1 MMPLA
6 LGDARSR
13 AVAFGGAAILV
24 SSRGYQYR
32 VYRVAE
38 SRAAKPTEHEHLS
51 PPPFNEEPYV
61 SDVTPSASVPTA
73 ASETSPRVGVYAW
86 YVFWLMCGINFFN
99 YADRF
104 IFTAVS
110 DTLKSQFGFNDF
122 QFGVFG
128 SAFLIVYSLVAF
140 PLGYLAERLS
150 RKLVVGVGVAVWSVA
165 TLLTG
170 RSFDFNSML
179 LARSVVGVGEGSY
192 YPSGTPL
199 LAAWFPTKRRA
210 SILAWWGSSA
220 LFGAGIG
227 FLFGGFFDYPDK
239 WRIAFYI
246 SAVPGLILA
255 TLMLFLRKRAR
266 SEGDPEPV
274 TLKNGMSIVGTIKR
288 CWQIPTFRVILFQ
301 HALGFFPLAAISYWL
316 VIYLSHAYG
325 AESHYGTA
333 AGLGK
338 STGSILAGALLVL
351 GGIVGGI
358 YGGAWANRMRR
369 KYIGARVRT
378 GGLGFLWAA
387 PFVAITLG
395 APFVL
400 QSLPAYTALAPTTQV
415 EIGVGI
421 FALMGLSASF
431 FLNVYNG
438 PTSAALQDV
447 LPPNLRAAG
456 GGLELTLA
464 HLLGDVYA
472 TAAVGAIADAFSARL
487 GGEQIGLALLV
498 TCPLAL
504 VAAGIVGIWG
514 SRFYK
519 RDVEALGASAE
530 AMVGL

>member
-1 MMPLA
+1 
-6 LGDARSR
+6 
-13 AVAFGGAAILV
+13 V
-24 SSRGYQYR
+24 
-32 VYRVAE
+32 
-38 SRAAKPTEHEHLS
+38 K
-51 PPPFNEEPYV
+51 
-61 SDVTPSASVPTA
+61 
-73 ASETSPRVGVYAW
+73 
-86 YVFWLMCGINFFN
+86 
-99 YADRF
+99 
-104 IFTAVS
+104 
-110 DTLKSQFGFNDF
+110 
-122 QFGVFG
+122 
-128 SAFLIVYSLVAF
+128 
-140 PLGYLAERLS
+140 
-150 RKLVVGVGVAVWSVA
+150 
-165 TLLTG
+165 
-170 RSFDFNSML
+170 
-179 LARSVVGVGEGSY
+179 
-192 YPSGTPL
+192 
-199 LAAWFPTKRRA
+199 
-210 SILAWWGSSA
+210 
-220 LFGAGIG
+220 
-227 FLFGGFFDYPDK
+227 
-239 WRIAFYI
+239 
-246 SAVPGLILA
+246 
-255 TLMLFLRKRAR
+255 
-266 SEGDPEPV
+266 
-274 TLKNGMSIVGTIKR
+274 LKNGMSIGGTIRR

-325 AESHYGTA
+325 ADSHYGA

-338 STGSILAGALLVL
+338 STGSILAGSLLVL

-358 YGGAWANRMRR
+358 YGGAWANRLRR

-400 QSLPAYTALAPTTQV
+400 QSLPAYTALAPDTQV
-415 EIGVGI
+415 KIGVAI
-421 FALMGLSASF
+421 FALMGLCASF

-464 HLLGDVYA
+464 HVLGDIYA
-472 TAAVGAIADAFSARL
+472 TAAVGALADAFSARL

-530 AMVGL
+530 TMVGL

>member
-1 MMPLA
+1 
-6 LGDARSR
+6 
-13 AVAFGGAAILV
+13 
-24 SSRGYQYR
+24 
-32 VYRVAE
+32 
-38 SRAAKPTEHEHLS
+38 
-51 PPPFNEEPYV
+51 
-61 SDVTPSASVPTA
+61 
-73 ASETSPRVGVYAW
+73 
-86 YVFWLMCGINFFN
+86 VFWLMCGINFFN

-128 SAFLIVYSLVAF
+128 SAFLVVYSLVAF
-140 PLGYLAERLS
+140 PLGYLAERYS
-150 RKLVVGVGVAVWSVA
+150 RKVVVGAGVALWSVA

-170 RSFDFNSML
+170 RAFDFNSML

-210 SILAWWGSSA
+210 SILSWWASSA

-255 TLMLFLRKRAR
+255 VLMFGLRRRLK

-274 TLKNGMSIVGTIKR
+274 ELSGGMSIVGTIKR
-288 CWQIPTFRVILFQ
+288 CWRIPTFRVILFQ

-316 VIYLSHAYG
+316 VIYLSYAYG
-325 AESHYGTA
+325 AESSYGSA
-333 AGLGK
+333 ALGK

-358 YGGAWANRMRR
+358 YGGAWANRLRH

-378 GGLGFLWAA
+378 GGLGFLYAA
-387 PFVAITLG
+387 PFVAITLS
-395 APFVL
+395 APYIL
-400 QSLPAYTALAPTTQV
+400 QALPAYKALAPATQV
-415 EIGVGI
+415 QIGVAV
-421 FALMGLSASF
+421 FALMGLCASF

-464 HLLGDVYA
+464 HVLGDVYA

-487 GGEQIGLALLV
+487 GGEQIGLALLI

-530 AMVGL
+530 TMVGV

>member
-1 MMPLA
+1 
-6 LGDARSR
+6 
-13 AVAFGGAAILV
+13 
-24 SSRGYQYR
+24 
-32 VYRVAE
+32 
-38 SRAAKPTEHEHLS
+38 
-51 PPPFNEEPYV
+51 
-61 SDVTPSASVPTA
+61 
-73 ASETSPRVGVYAW
+73 VGVYAW

-110 DTLKSQFGFNDF
+110 DTLKAQFGFSDF
-122 QFGVFG
+122 QFGIFG
-128 SAFLIVYSLVAF
+128 SAFLIVYSIVAF
-140 PLGYLAERLS
+140 PLGYLAERVS
-150 RKLVVGVGVAVWSVA
+150 RKVVVASGVALWSVA

-239 WRIAFYI
+239 WRLAFYI

-255 TLMLFLRKRAR
+255 ALMFGLRRR
-266 SEGDPEPV
+266 LTSEGDPEPV
-274 TLKNGMSIVGTIKR
+274 EMENMGIGATIRR
-288 CWQIPTFRVILFQ
+288 CWKIPTFRVILFQ

-316 VIYLSHAYG
+316 VIYLSYAYG
-325 AESHYGTA
+325 AESQYGA
-333 AGLGK
+333 AALGK

-369 KYIGARVRT
+369 KHLGARVRV
-378 GGLGFLWAA
+378 GGLGFLLAA
-387 PFVAITLG
+387 PFVLVTLG
-395 APFVL
+395 APYVL
-400 QSLPAYTALAPTTQV
+400 HALPAYTALAPSTQV
-415 EIGVGI
+415 TIGVVI
-421 FALMGLSASF
+421 FAVGGLCASF

-464 HLLGDVYA
+464 HVLGDIYA
-472 TAAVGAIADAFSARL
+472 TAAVGAIADAFSSAL

-504 VAAGIVGIWG
+504 VAAGVVGIWG

-530 AMVGL
+530 AMIGA

>member
-1 MMPLA
+1 M
-6 LGDARSR
+6 SE
-13 AVAFGGAAILV
+13 VT
-24 SSRGYQYR
+24 SSAQT
-32 VYRVAE
+32 A
-38 SRAAKPTEHEHLS
+38 
-51 PPPFNEEPYV
+51 
-61 SDVTPSASVPTA
+61 TPAS
-73 ASETSPRVGVYAW
+73 STSPRVGVYAW

-110 DTLKSQFGFNDF
+110 DTLKAQFGFSDF

-128 SAFLIVYSLVAF
+128 SAFLVVYSLVAF
-140 PLGYLAERLS
+140 PLGYLAERVS
-150 RKLVVGVGVAVWSVA
+150 RKVVVAAGVALWSVA

-170 RSFDFNSML
+170 QASGFNSML

-199 LAAWFPTKRRA
+199 LAAWFPPQRRA
-210 SILAWWGSSA
+210 SILSLWGSSA

-239 WRIAFYI
+239 WRLAFYI

-255 TLMLFLRKRAR
+255 ALMLGLRAR
-266 SEGDPEPV
+266 LKADADPEPV
-274 TLKNGMSIVGTIKR
+274 DTSNGMGMVATIKR
-288 CWQIPTFRVILFQ
+288 CWRIPTFRVILFQ

-325 AESHYGTA
+325 ADSHYGA
-333 AGLGK
+333 AALGK
-338 STGSILAGALLVL
+338 STGSILAGALLVF

-358 YGGAWANRMRR
+358 YGGSWANRLRR

-378 GGLGFLWAA
+378 GGLGFLYAA

-395 APFVL
+395 APYLL
-400 QSLPAYTALAPTTQV
+400 QLIPAYTAASPATQV
-415 EIGVGI
+415 KIGVAV
-421 FALMGLSASF
+421 FALMGLCASF

-464 HLLGDVYA
+464 HVLGDIYA

-504 VAAGIVGIWG
+504 VAAGVVGIWG

-530 AMVGL
+530 TIVGV

>member
-1 MMPLA
+1 M
-6 LGDARSR
+6 SE
-13 AVAFGGAAILV
+13 VT
-24 SSRGYQYR
+24 SSAP
-32 VYRVAE
+32 V
-38 SRAAKPTEHEHLS
+38 P
-51 PPPFNEEPYV
+51 
-61 SDVTPSASVPTA
+61 TPSSA
-73 ASETSPRVGVYAW
+73 ASPRVGVYAW
-86 YVFWLMCGINFFN
+86 YVFWLMCGLNFFN

-110 DTLKSQFGFNDF
+110 DTLKSEFHFTDF

-128 SAFLIVYSLVAF
+128 SAFLIVYSVVAF
-140 PLGYLAERLS
+140 PLGYLAERYS
-150 RKLVVGVGVAVWSVA
+150 RKVVVAAGVALWSIA

-170 RSFDFNSML
+170 RAFDFNSML
-179 LARSVVGVGEGSY
+179 LARSAVGVGEGSY

-199 LAAWFPTKRRA
+199 LAAWFPPQRRA
-210 SILAWWGSSA
+210 SILSLWGASA

-239 WRIAFYI
+239 WRLAFYI

-255 TLMLFLRKRAR
+255 GLMLFLHNRMKADT
-266 SEGDPEPV
+266 DPEPV
-274 TLKNGMSIVGTIKR
+274 ESTNRMSIFAIIRR

-301 HALGFFPLAAISYWL
+301 HALGFFPLASISYWL

-325 AESHYGTA
+325 ANSTYGSA
-333 AGLGK
+333 ALGK

-351 GGIVGGI
+351 GGIIGGI
-358 YGGAWANRMRR
+358 YGGAWANRLRR
-369 KYIGARVRT
+369 KHAGARVRT

-387 PFVAITLG
+387 PFVALTLG
-395 APFVL
+395 APYIL
-400 QSLPAYTALAPTTQV
+400 QVIPAYKAAAPATQV
-415 EIGVGI
+415 QIGVAI
-421 FALMGLSASF
+421 FALMGLCAAF

-464 HLLGDVYA
+464 HVLGDIYA
-472 TAAVGAIADAFSARL
+472 TAAVGALADAFSAQL

-498 TCPLAL
+498 TCPIAL
-504 VAAGIVGIWG
+504 VGAGIVGIWG

-519 RDVEALGASAE
+519 RDVEALGASVE
-530 AMVGL
+530 AMIGA

>member
-1 MMPLA
+1 VRSIVPL
-6 LGDARSR
+6 
-13 AVAFGGAAILV
+13 F
-24 SSRGYQYR
+24 
-32 VYRVAE
+32 
-38 SRAAKPTEHEHLS
+38 
-51 PPPFNEEPYV
+51 EEEQAV
-61 SDVTPSASVPTA
+61 SDVSSSARAATSV
-73 ASETSPRVGVYAW
+73 EQRGPRVGVYAW

-110 DTLKSQFGFNDF
+110 DTLKAQFGFSDF

-128 SAFLIVYSLVAF
+128 SAFLVVYSLVAF
-140 PLGYLAERLS
+140 PLGYLAERYS
-150 RKLVVGVGVAVWSVA
+150 RKVVVGAGVALWSVA

-210 SILAWWGSSA
+210 TILSWWASSA

-239 WRIAFYI
+239 WRVAFYI

-255 TLMLFLRKRAR
+255 ALMLGLRKRDK
-266 SEGDPEPV
+266 SEGDPESAESAQ
-274 TLKNGMSIVGTIKR
+274 TLNLWATVKR
-288 CWQIPTFRVILFQ
+288 CWSIPTFRVILFQ

-316 VIYLSHAYG
+316 VIYLSYAYG
-325 AESHYGTA
+325 AESTFGA
-333 AGLGK
+333 AALGK
-338 STGSILAGALLVL
+338 STGSILAGALLVV

-358 YGGAWANRMRR
+358 YGGAWANRLRR
-369 KYIGARVRT
+369 KYIGARVRV
-378 GGLGFLWAA
+378 GGLGFLLAA
-387 PFVAITLG
+387 PFVLFTLG
-395 APFVL
+395 APYILRGV
-400 QSLPAYTALAPTTQV
+400 PAYTALAPASQV
-415 EIGVGI
+415 KIGVLI
-421 FALMGLSASF
+421 FALGGLCAAF

-464 HLLGDVYA
+464 HVLGDVYA
-472 TAAVGAIADAFSARL
+472 TAAVGAIADAFAARL

-504 VAAGIVGIWG
+504 VLAGVVGIWG

-530 AMVGL
+530 AMVGA